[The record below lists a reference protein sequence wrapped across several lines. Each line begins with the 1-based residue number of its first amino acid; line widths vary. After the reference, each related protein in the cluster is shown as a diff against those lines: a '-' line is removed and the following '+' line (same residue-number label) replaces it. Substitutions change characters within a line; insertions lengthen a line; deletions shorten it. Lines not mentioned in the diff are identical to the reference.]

1 MKKLLLLIFFSP
13 TLLLDTKAQQRPLM
27 TEDIDITPE
36 GSFQISIG
44 TEFLQRVK
52 LSLSGL
58 EGDLTKVGVITTRIG
73 FAPNVEI
80 QIEGTVR
87 NFLAINSAQTPS
99 PIPLNITR
107 NSTSD
112 TGDFSISTK
121 IKLNKETAKIPAFG
135 IKFGVQLPNS
145 NQAKGIGTNQINAFG
160 KFIFQKK
167 FGDNK
172 ESPDFN
178 LFGNIGIGILTAPL
192 ERFTQNDVL
201 LYGLASTFRLNQRIN
216 IVAEMNG
223 RANTRK
229 HNIPIGT
236 ESFSEAR
243 IGVQVKAS
251 QLRFDTA
258 AIFGLTKYS
267 PRTGVYFGVTYQS
280 PQVFTTSK

>member
-1 MKKLLLLIFFSP
+1 MKKLLLFAFLSSAI
-13 TLLLDTKAQQRPLM
+13 LLEAHAQQRPLI

-44 TEFLQRVK
+44 TEFLQK
-52 LSLSGL
+52 AKFPLSGL

-80 QIEGTVR
+80 QIEGTIR

-99 PIPLNITR
+99 PIPLDITR

-112 TGDFSISTK
+112 TGDFTISTK
-121 IKLNKETAKIPAFG
+121 IKLNKETSRIPAFG

-167 FGDNK
+167 FGNDK
-172 ESPDFN
+172 ENPDVN
-178 LFGNIGIGILTAPL
+178 LFGNVGIGILTAPL

-201 LYGLASTFRLNQRIN
+201 LYGLASVFRLNKRIN
-216 IVAEMNG
+216 IVAEVNG

-229 HNIPIGT
+229 GNIPLGT
-236 ESFSEAR
+236 ESLSEAR
-243 IGVQVKAS
+243 FGAQVKAS
-251 QLRFDTA
+251 RLRFDTA